1 MIHRVYACLKT
12 IYLMSLIGVSIFIF
26 IQLSDIKNKS
36 NFFIFLTVLIFILS
50 IINVL
55 TLKGIFQI
63 ILWDP
68 SRLQNDLYYDVDE
81 NEDLEK

>member
-1 MIHRVYACLKT
+1 
-12 IYLMSLIGVSIFIF
+12 MSLIGVSIFIF